1 MSDMKEDEI
10 QEIDKNYENMKKQVS
25 AWVDSCGQVPSD
37 MKRAIEVFE
46 AASTESAVVKR
57 RSMSTV
63 RGDYRVMLNL
73 IQIGVIDRVYE
84 HPDEEFNFKMRTYD
98 LKQAENAGL
107 IANYSVNLKD
117 KTIDVAYWPPLFPT
131 RNRSL
136 VDSDTETV
144 IAEVVKA
151 RTDMAA
157 LIESNSIELKLTND
171 EVDILNSSNW
181 YDYEKEEMIK
191 QIDKSDL
198 DAIDM
203 IVTKLQKY
211 HNVIEAWAKT
221 LVLETKPLS
230 SITPDNHNLSFGNTV
245 EILSQNAPVS
255 KLRQYRRA
263 FDEKM
268 DNKNDDG
275 VQIARHKVKWSGKL
289 EDAPVINYTPV
300 KRAKKGESKK

>member
-1 MSDMKEDEI
+1 MSDKNGKRIDNTMTDEDWTDLVAKVADWEKACI
-10 QEIDKNYENMKKQVS
+10 AVKTEHASLPYRMADALRQFKLGTKNRNIRNKVKKQLMMSEKYAKDNLQALQDKKYIFSDEKKNVLKREMDIEEAFMNGITVS
-25 AWVDSCGQVPSD
+25 DKDYVAWPTL
-37 MKRAIEVFE
+37 FE
-46 AASTESAVVKR
+46 S
-57 RSMSTV
+57 
-63 RGDYRVMLNL
+63 
-73 IQIGVIDRVYE
+73 
-84 HPDEEFNFKMRTYD
+84 
-98 LKQAENAGL
+98 
-107 IANYSVNLKD
+107 
-117 KTIDVAYWPPLFPT
+117 
-131 RNRSL
+131 RNRKL

-157 LIESNSIELKLTND
+157 LIDSVSNGDDLLDIYEWRLPTEMEKEKLTNEELLIFHQQHSLEMVE
-171 EVDILNSSNW
+171 EVL
-181 YDYEKEEMIK
+181 
-191 QIDKSDL
+191 
-198 DAIDM
+198 
-203 IVTKLQKY
+203 
-211 HNVIEAWAKT
+211 EAWAKT

>member
-1 MSDMKEDEI
+1 MSDMKKDEI
-10 QEIDKNYENMKKQVS
+10 QEIDKNYENMKIQVS

-37 MKRAIEVFE
+37 MKRAIEIFE

-84 HPDEEFNFKMRTYD
+84 HPDEEFNFKMREYD
-98 LKQAENAGL
+98 LEQAKNVGL
-107 IANYSVNLKD
+107 IANFSVNLKD
-117 KTIDVAYWPPLFPT
+117 KTIDVVHWPPLFPT
-131 RNRSL
+131 RNKSL

-157 LIESNSIELKLTND
+157 LIDGISNGDDLEDIYELPTEIKKEKLSNEELVRFAQQHAIEM
-171 EVDILNSSNW
+171 V
-181 YDYEKEEMIK
+181 EE
-191 QIDKSDL
+191 
-198 DAIDM
+198 
-203 IVTKLQKY
+203 
-211 HNVIEAWAKT
+211 VIEAWAKT

-263 FDEKM
+263 FDVKM

-275 VQIARHKVKWSGKL
+275 VQIARHKVKWSGNL
-289 EDAPVINYTPV
+289 ANAPVINYTPV

>member
-1 MSDMKEDEI
+1 MKKDEI
-10 QEIDKNYENMKKQVS
+10 QEIDKNYENMKIQVS

-37 MKRAIEVFE
+37 MKRAIEIFE

-84 HPDEEFNFKMRTYD
+84 HPDEEFNFKMREYD
-98 LKQAENAGL
+98 LEQAKNVGL
-107 IANYSVNLKD
+107 IANFSVNLKD
-117 KTIDVAYWPPLFPT
+117 KTIDVVHWPPLFPT
-131 RNRSL
+131 RNKSL

-157 LIESNSIELKLTND
+157 LIDGISNGDDLEDIYELPTEIKKEKLSNEELVRFAQQHAIEM
-171 EVDILNSSNW
+171 V
-181 YDYEKEEMIK
+181 EE
-191 QIDKSDL
+191 
-198 DAIDM
+198 
-203 IVTKLQKY
+203 
-211 HNVIEAWAKT
+211 VIEAWAKT

-263 FDEKM
+263 FDVKM

-275 VQIARHKVKWSGKL
+275 VQIARHKVKWSGNL
-289 EDAPVINYTPV
+289 ANAPVINYTPV